1 MLKRRYKQP
10 TKLVFL
16 TFMHSSSGGNRCGFS
31 SIFNTRMESILL
43 FPHCFRQQ
51 AMKACFLPQAS
62 ITQVLILPGP
72 ESPLSPTLPRKQ
84 QVCMPIKR
92 RREHAEYFAMQ
103 TLQYLASVH
112 GPNTRSPLQQ
122 RYCFPAFVG
131 RGTVFHVIC
140 PHFTHLELILQTKST
155 MCQTWSELCSSK
167 HLSDIL
173 IPTHRWV
180 LDRFCS
186 DFHDSF
192 FLYIV

>member
-1 MLKRRYKQP
+1 MCESKELRRRLSGIYMLKRRYKQP

-72 ESPLSPTLPRKQ
+72 ESPRSPTLLRKQ
-84 QVCMPIKR
+84 QLCMPIKR

-103 TLQYLASVH
+103 SLQYLSKCAWTKYKI
-112 GPNTRSPLQQ
+112 TRAAEILLSCICQQ
-122 RYCFPAFVG
+122 RNSFSCYLPS
-131 RGTVFHVIC
+131 FH
-140 PHFTHLELILQTKST
+140 PS
-155 MCQTWSELCSSK
+155 
-167 HLSDIL
+167 
-173 IPTHRWV
+173 
-180 LDRFCS
+180 
-186 DFHDSF
+186 
-192 FLYIV
+192 